1 MYWKQELEGYSDQE
15 TTEALNLWVGEWF
28 PSVKEIR
35 QLMDRK
41 RELQKQ
47 AAKEAANNRP
57 WENYKAEQAQ
67 AAAEGRLATD
77 DDYEQLR
84 AQCRDIMAKAPV
96 IRASGRAHGKSGTEA
111 SSVSS
116 GDRAAGEVPAGGG
129 SKPQDGAQVGNN
141 AANESGC
148 LVATS
153 QEDD

>member
-1 MYWKQELEGYSDQE
+1 MYWKQELEGYSDRE

-57 WENYKAEQAQ
+57 WESYKAEQSQ
-67 AAAEGRLATD
+67 AASEGRLATD
-77 DDYEQLR
+77 EDYEELR
-84 AQCRDIMAKAPV
+84 AKCREIMAKAPV
-96 IRASGRAHGKSGTEA
+96 IMASGRAHGKTGTEA
-111 SSVSS
+111 SSVSA
-116 GDRAAGEVPAGGG
+116 GDRAENQVPSGGG
-129 SKPQDGAQVGNN
+129 SKSENGTGVGDN
-141 AANESGC
+141 ADNESGC
-148 LVATS
+148 MVATG